1 MKFLN
6 KFVLIALTATLLLSA
21 CGDPAIPQEGK
32 QYVALPTQ
40 LEDKTLLPVME
51 VFSLTCSH
59 CRKMESFIAQISQQ
73 AGADIGKIHVTFNQ
87 SARAAAIFYYAAE
100 MQLDDKPGAVLMDEL
115 FAAIQMAPDTPASKR
130 KAAIEKIF
138 RSRDLISPE
147 QFNTQQNQ
155 QLMNKLALAE
165 RLSTQSGINSV
176 PTFIVKGRYQV
187 IVAGHDNPEQIA
199 NTIHYLLNK

>member
-1 MKFLN
+1 MKFFN
-6 KFVLIALTATLLLSA
+6 KFVLIALTTTFFLSA

-59 CRKMESFIAQISQQ
+59 CRKMESFLAQISKQS
-73 AGADIGKIHVTFNQ
+73 GAEIGKIHVTFNQ

-100 MQLDDKPGAVLMDEL
+100 MQLSDKPGALLMDEL
-115 FAAIQMAPDTPASKR
+115 FAAIQMANDTPAAEK

-138 RSRDLISPE
+138 RSRDIIIPE

-155 QLMNKLALAE
+155 QLMNKVALAE

-187 IVAGHDNPEQIA
+187 IAAGHDNPEQIA

>member
-6 KFVLIALTATLLLSA
+6 KFFLIALSATLLLSA
-21 CGDPAIPQEGK
+21 CGDATIPQEGK
-32 QYVALPTQ
+32 KYVTLPTQ
-40 LEDKTLLPVME
+40 LEDETLLPVTE

-59 CRKMESFIAQISQQ
+59 CRKMENFIPQISKQ

-87 SARAAAIFYYAAE
+87 SARAAAIFYYAVE
-100 MQLDDKPGAVLMDEL
+100 MQLSDKPGAVLMDEL
-115 FAAIQMAPDTPASKR
+115 FAAIQMANDTPASER

-138 RSRDLISPE
+138 TSRDLISPA

-155 QLMNKLALAE
+155 QLMNKVALAE

-187 IVAGHDNPEQIA
+187 IVAGHDDPQQIA